1 MHRAQVA
8 ALCMLLSLI
17 LQGDSGGPLNCQNSD
32 GSWDVHGVVSFGSGL
47 GCNYYKKPSVFT
59 RVSAYIGW
67 INNVGVNPPT
77 PTSKVVKYWSQRE
90 NELFVFFQTLRILDP
105 SSLCLYSAVMNR
117 SFDTVADA
125 HALFS
130 L

>member
-1 MHRAQVA
+1 
-8 ALCMLLSLI
+8 ML
-17 LQGDSGGPLNCQNSD
+17 
-32 GSWDVHGVVSFGSGL
+32 
-47 GCNYYKKPSVFT
+47 
-59 RVSAYIGW
+59 
-67 INNVGVNPPT
+67 
-77 PTSKVVKYWSQRE
+77 
-90 NELFVFFQTLRILDP
+90 FQTLRILDL